1 MRTYTARI
9 FAIALVLVLLISA
22 CKPASTGTIK
32 GQTIEVLLPPWAQIP
47 QEMLDQFTSESG
59 VKVNQTIAE
68 WDAIRDKISV
78 AGAAGSELA
87 DVAEFDWS
95 WTGQFAQSGW
105 FVPLETVFSQD
116 LINDLQNKAA
126 FTANGHLYAI
136 PYSNDFRISAYNTKM
151 FTDAGISTPPKTF
164 DELKADLKL
173 LKDSGIEYPLGLFM
187 APNENTSTTWY
198 LMTLAMGGAVAARA
212 LFYNPRPF
220 VLGLG
225 RMLIEHEATSSF
237 PSLHATFL
245 FSLALPLLVMHGS
258 RSIGLMVFV
267 SGITVAWA
275 RIFVGVH
282 YPFDMAGA
290 VVTAAMATAVA
301 CAAVKRARPPRI
313 VYLQR

>member
-1 MRTYTARI
+1 VRGSLSYGPQINLARLPDTECMNTLNQHLYLLLNAGGNASALAIQTARLLAELPVGLGI
-9 FAIALVLVLLISA
+9 VLVVIAWCRQKERRFFTLRLL
-22 CKPASTGTIK
+22 
-32 GQTIEVLLPPWAQIP
+32 L
-47 QEMLDQFTSESG
+47 
-59 VKVNQTIAE
+59 
-68 WDAIRDKISV
+68 SV
-78 AGAAGSELA
+78 
-87 DVAEFDWS
+87 
-95 WTGQFAQSGW
+95 
-105 FVPLETVFSQD
+105 
-116 LINDLQNKAA
+116 
-126 FTANGHLYAI
+126 
-136 PYSNDFRISAYNTKM
+136 
-151 FTDAGISTPPKTF
+151 
-164 DELKADLKL
+164 
-173 LKDSGIEYPLGLFM
+173 
-187 APNENTSTTWY
+187 
-198 LMTLAMGGAVAARA
+198 TLAMGGAVAARA